1 MDNRIFFPKLHKLD
15 LSTLD
20 TPTLHKLI
28 RKLIKRLEQ
37 STHKSNMRLKVMHG
51 GTNQKLFDK
60 LIELIESNNIT
71 KMNKYIGDIDIQND
85 DGETLLMIALRKDS
99 SPEMIQIL
107 LNKGADVNF
116 ENKAGVTPLIIALSI
131 KYSGKIIRAILDKD
145 ADVNV
150 QRDDGKT
157 PLIIALSNEYSS
169 DIIKMLLNNGA
180 DVNVQRDDG
189 ETPLMIAFVNK
200 YSDEIIQDILDKGA
214 DVNVKENTSGMTPL
228 MIAMISMYSDKIIQ
242 AILDKGADVNVENT
256 SRMTPLIIA
265 LFKKYSDEIIRAIL
279 DKGGD
284 VNVQENINGKT
295 PLMIAYGKQYSND
308 IIQAILDRNPILDK
322 NGETKLTL
330 AIKEKSSLDKILSI
344 INKGADVNVQNKDGN
359 TVLILALIN
368 KSPDIIKMLLNNG
381 ADVNVQNKDGKMAID
396 YAYEEYRDNDIYTT
410 IRDMLRTR
418 CKDDLEV
425 INNEQINDVD
435 DKYFYSFTIG
445 KFKYCFDIGNLYTLL
460 KTSRQNPWTRE
471 DIPDYIINNI
481 KKRYNYVKNE
491 YGLPEEED
499 EVPESSVMTATL
511 ASLSNLVPYMNDS
524 TLFRNSN
531 EGGIASFLERLVD
544 YEVLT
549 ADDSTQLTNM
559 TDLNAKKLALIQLVI
574 LKLKQNSQLG
584 TNVQYAYNET
594 FGNSEDTSS
603 LN

>member
-1 MDNRIFFPKLHKLD
+1 M
-15 LSTLD
+15 
-20 TPTLHKLI
+20 
-28 RKLIKRLEQ
+28 
-37 STHKSNMRLKVMHG
+37 
-51 GTNQKLFDK
+51 
-60 LIELIESNNIT
+60 
-71 KMNKYIGDIDIQND
+71 
-85 DGETLLMIALRKDS
+85 
-99 SPEMIQIL
+99 
-107 LNKGADVNF
+107 
-116 ENKAGVTPLIIALSI
+116 
-131 KYSGKIIRAILDKD
+131 
-145 ADVNV
+145 
-150 QRDDGKT
+150 
-157 PLIIALSNEYSS
+157 
-169 DIIKMLLNNGA
+169 
-180 DVNVQRDDG
+180 
-189 ETPLMIAFVNK
+189 
-200 YSDEIIQDILDKGA
+200 
-214 DVNVKENTSGMTPL
+214 
-228 MIAMISMYSDKIIQ
+228 
-242 AILDKGADVNVENT
+242 
-256 SRMTPLIIA
+256 
-265 LFKKYSDEIIRAIL
+265 FKKYSDEIIRAIL

-499 EVPESSVMTATL
+499 EGPESSVMTATL